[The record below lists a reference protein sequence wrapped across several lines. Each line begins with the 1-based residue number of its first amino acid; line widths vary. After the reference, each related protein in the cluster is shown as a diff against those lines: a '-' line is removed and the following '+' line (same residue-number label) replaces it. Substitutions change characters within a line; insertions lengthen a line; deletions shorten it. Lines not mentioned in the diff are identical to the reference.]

1 MARKRFLQALVLVAS
16 LSLVAAACGGGSGDG
31 GGSAST
37 SAGSGGSAG
46 ASVDP
51 ASITGT
57 VRLYS
62 YSDGFD
68 PDYMK
73 TFYETYPNIKLETAS
88 FGSNEE
94 AVAKIQA
101 GFQADVINSC
111 VDEATLEMVNKGMY
125 MPLDTSRLVNWDNI
139 FPLMKTLPGVT
150 VDGKVYL
157 VPADAGTAG
166 IMYNADVIKTPPTS
180 WKDLFDPQYAGRASM
195 EDVAITAIDIGA
207 LANGISDPLNMTPDQ
222 LAMVTQYLKDHNS
235 QFRTYY
241 KGDAEVRS
249 LFKSGEIVI
258 SSGYPGTAKL
268 MRDKDGMNVQFA
280 VAKEGQM
287 LWTCGYGISPN
298 IDPANLDAA
307 YALLNWYSS
316 LPPQIYAA
324 TNFNYLTSNEGI
336 LDAVPPKVVKEAA
349 LDSLYNSDNAIPAS
363 PPDDRAAWVAAW
375 TEVKAS

>member
-1 MARKRFLQALVLVAS
+1 MSWNRLMRALAVVAS
-16 LSLVAAACGGGSGDG
+16 LSLVAIACSSGGGAAPSSGGSG
-31 GGSAST
+31 
-37 SAGSGGSAG
+37 SGPG
-46 ASVDP
+46 DP

-73 TFYETYPNIKLETAS
+73 SFYATYPNINLETAA

-125 MPLDTSRLVNWDNI
+125 MPLDTSRLTNWDKI
-139 FPLMKTLPGVT
+139 WPLMKTLPGVT

-180 WKDLFDPQYAGRASM
+180 WTDLFDPQYAGRASL
-195 EDVAITAIDIGA
+195 EDVAVTAIDIGA
-207 LANGISDPLNMTPDQ
+207 LANGISDPLHMTSDQ
-222 LAMVTQYLKDHNS
+222 LDTVTQYLKDHRS
-235 QFRTYY
+235 QFRTFY
-241 KGDAEVRS
+241 KGDAEVRA

-268 MRDKDGMNVQFA
+268 MRDKDGVNVQFA
-280 VAKEGQM
+280 VATEGQM

-324 TNFNYLTSNEGI
+324 TNFNYLTSNQDI
-336 LDAVPPKVVKEAA
+336 IHAVPKSVVKEAA
-349 LDSLYNSDNAIPAS
+349 LDSLYKASNAIPAS
-363 PPDDRAAWVAAW
+363 PPDNRDAWVAAW